1 MLKLPRNVYFQEQ
14 AGKVWA
20 DLLSENILKIVFK
33 RRNIDKCVFY
43 RGILVFLVYVDEGIF
58 FSLDGI
64 SIDSAIKELKY

>member
-1 MLKLPRNVYFQEQ
+1 MYFQEQ
-14 AGKVWA
+14 ACKVWA